1 MSSPQELTLTQNPE
15 ELHALAIWCAT
26 MEQVN
31 AVLTNP
37 HCTEKTKNMLL
48 AKIPLLK
55 SSELAKVDK
64 NPGQYHPDIVR
75 AAQKKLKTG

>member
-1 MSSPQELTLTQNPE
+1 
-15 ELHALAIWCAT
+15 
-26 MEQVN
+26 
-31 AVLTNP
+31 VLTNP

-64 NPGQYHPDIVR
+64 NPGQYHPDIVQVTR
-75 AAQKKLKTG
+75 RKLKTG